1 MLVGLLWHS
10 QLKLK
15 HFASQKTNVCI
26 HMGHDL
32 IIHEH
37 TWTWM
42 FKKKHNKVKVN
53 STYFKYTNTASK
65 TSIYLT
71 LYKQHTPKTQK
82 KHTVK
87 FNKREK
93 NRHTLSAVYYTHL
106 QQNLQSSTKFAST
119 TQTKLNIIIMIV
131 LITYDLSSC
140 HFSYKLR
147 VKKQSLLK

>member
-1 MLVGLLWHS
+1 M
-10 QLKLK
+10 
-15 HFASQKTNVCI
+15 N
-26 HMGHDL
+26 
-32 IIHEH
+32 IHELECL
-37 TWTWM
+37 
-42 FKKKHNKVKVN
+42 KKNHNKVKVN

-71 LYKQHTPKTQK
+71 LYKQHTPKTK
-82 KHTVK
+82 KNHTVK

-93 NRHTLSAVYYTHL
+93 NRHTLSAVYYTQNL

-147 VKKQSLLK
+147 VKKNSPY